1 MISHKIFILFD
12 TEFTA
17 WNGSQLRNWSL
28 YWEHKELISISA
40 LKIKQTKNKLEII
53 DKFTCYIKPRINK
66 QLSNYIIDLTGITQQ
81 KIDTQGV
88 DFKIAIKKFYK
99 FSKNIPLYS
108 YGNDYTIIQENL
120 DLYKIVIDSKYRL
133 WICSFFDIRPI
144 FQSYNINT
152 SKYTSGTIYKH
163 FKLKPTQKIRV
174 HDAMWDTYSMY
185 LTLQYIFENQDK
197 FIN

>member
-53 DKFTCYIKPRINK
+53 DKFTCYIQPRINK
-66 QLSNYIIDLTGITQQ
+66 QLSNYIIDLTGITQK

-88 DFKIAIKKFYK
+88 DFKIALKKFYK

-108 YGNDYTIIQENL
+108 YGNDYRIIQENL
-120 DLYKIVIDSKYRL
+120 DLYKIVLDLKYNS
-133 WICSFFDIRPI
+133 WINLFFDIRPI
-144 FQSYNINT
+144 FQNYNINT

-163 FKLKPTQKIRV
+163 FKINPDSKIKI
-174 HDAMWDTYSMY
+174 HNSEWDTYSMY
-185 LTLQYIFENQDK
+185 LTLQYIFKNKDK
-197 FIN
+197 LC

>member
-53 DKFTCYIKPRINK
+53 DKFTCYIQPRINK
-66 QLSNYIIDLTGITQQ
+66 QLSNYIIDLTGITQ
-81 KIDTQGV
+81 KKMDTQGV
-88 DFKIAIKKFYK
+88 DFKIAMKQFYT
-99 FSKNIPLYS
+99 FSKNLPLYS
-108 YGNDYTIIQENL
+108 YGNDYLIIQENL
-120 DLYKIVIDSKYRL
+120 DLYKIVQDSKYRL
-133 WICSFFDIRPI
+133 WNKSFFDIRPI
-144 FQSYNINT
+144 FEFYNINT

-163 FKLKPTQKIRV
+163 FKLKPTQNIKI
-174 HDAMWDTYSMY
+174 HDPEWDTYSMY
-185 LTLQYIFENQDK
+185 LTLQYIFQNK
-197 FIN
+197 

>member
-53 DKFTCYIKPRINK
+53 DKFTCYIQPRINK

-81 KIDTQGV
+81 KIDIQGV

-99 FSKNIPLYS
+99 FSENLQLYS
-108 YGNDYTIIQENL
+108 YGNDYKIIQENL
-120 DLYKIVIDSKYRL
+120 DLYKIPPDSKYRL
-133 WICSFFDIRPI
+133 WINSFFDICPI
-144 FQSYNINT
+144 FQCYGINT

-163 FKLKPTQKIRV
+163 FDLKTLNKIKI
-174 HDAMWDTYSMY
+174 HNSEWDTYSLY
-185 LTLQYIFENQDK
+185 ITLQYVLYKN
-197 FIN
+197 